1 MNTEEIAKDMTEGPV
16 FAAAGDICNTD
27 CLGKCAAGY
36 IQHGGHGGSRTGCR
50 FLRSFFSG
58 NRWTASEYVFM
69 YRNGF

>member
-36 IQHGGHGGSRTGCR
+36 IQHGGYGGSRTGWSVPPV
-50 FLRSFFSG
+50 FLQWESVDSF
-58 NRWTASEYVFM
+58 
-69 YRNGF
+69 